1 MPVSFQEPLEHTFMF
16 SLSLPKNYLASRTP
30 VVYVGARIKDRPLGR
45 TETMRA
51 AFTLSILVFSL
62 LIFVSWL

>member
-1 MPVSFQEPLEHTFMF
+1 MF

-51 AFTLSILVFSL
+51 AFTLSILVISL